1 METPNKTRV
10 YLEFGICFDKNFI
23 GRIFIQ
29 EVTVMIHKNTDG
41 QGRMAEKKILRLRR
55 HIYETRTAPRKLEL
69 DNV

>member
-41 QGRMAEKKILRLRR
+41 QGQMAEKKNTATSETHLRDKNGSKK
-55 HIYETRTAPRKLEL
+55 A
-69 DNV
+69 